1 MRARAEQLAGA
12 LERSEAAL
20 QAAEGKLGA
29 GAEARTALGA
39 AKAVRAQLLEAR
51 AAAEAEAAAAAAAAA
66 REEAT
71 AQQAAALTAERD
83 EARAEA
89 AGALAV
95 AKDEAAAGA
104 AREASLGR
112 KADETTEWAAKRVE
126 SLQVL

>member
-39 AKAVRAQLLEAR
+39 AAEAVRAQLLEAR
-51 AAAEAEAAAAAAAAA
+51 AAAEAAAAAAAAA
-66 REEAT
+66 
-71 AQQAAALTAERD
+71 
-83 EARAEA
+83 
-89 AGALAV
+89 
-95 AKDEAAAGA
+95 A

-126 SLQVL
+126 SLQVLL